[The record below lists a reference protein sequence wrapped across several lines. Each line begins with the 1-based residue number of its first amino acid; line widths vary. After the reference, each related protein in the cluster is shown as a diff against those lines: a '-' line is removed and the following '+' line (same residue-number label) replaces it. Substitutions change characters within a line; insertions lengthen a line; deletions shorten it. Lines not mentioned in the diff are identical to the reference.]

1 MDKTDVVDV
10 VDSESRVKT
19 RHGVKR
25 GERTR
30 GEERLSPGLGY
41 TLGIYMGYTLGIY
54 K

>member
-19 RHGVKR
+19 RHRVKR

-30 GEERLSPGLGY
+30 GEERLSSPPRTPQATRL
-41 TLGIYMGYTLGIY
+41 
-54 K
+54 